1 MNFPKI
7 HKNVTIFLRFWVS
20 VKHLSIQKIQKKPF
34 HLGNVPTP
42 NT

>member
-7 HKNVTIFLRFWVS
+7 HKNVTIFFKVLGVG
-20 VKHLSIQKIQKKPF
+20 KAPIYTKNTKKSF